1 MLRGIGK
8 LKTVLDN
15 NFINNKLP
23 VIMEENYHR
32 NSTLV

>member
-15 NFINNKLP
+15 FINKKLP
-23 VIMEENYHR
+23 VVMEENYHR